1 MTVFGM
7 LIFAIWL
14 GLPILAIW
22 QILSARR
29 RFVEVT
35 CPECDYDL
43 TGASVGSPC
52 PECGIIPS
60 IFRSKRPHPDRVL
73 CRNCGQDLEGLQ
85 WDADCP
91 ECGLRSAALP
101 KFQPRR
107 SAFRIRALLGGVLL
121 AIWLGLTT
129 MIVIDRI
136 DAFRYQQMRA
146 RARQVMG
153 TAAQQTSEPSEAT
166 VTEPDPGDRD

>member
-1 MTVFGM
+1 MVSGM
-7 LIFAIWL
+7 LILAIWL
-14 GLPILAIW
+14 GLPVLAVR

-29 RFVEVT
+29 RFVEAT

-52 PECGIIPS
+52 PECGIVPS
-60 IFRSKRPHPDRVL
+60 IARSRRPHPDRVV
-73 CRNCGQDLEGLQ
+73 CRNCGQDLEGLE

-101 KFQPRR
+101 RFRPRR
-107 SAFRIRALLGGVLL
+107 STFQSRAVLGGVLL

-129 MIVIDRI
+129 MIVIDWI
-136 DAFRYQQMRA
+136 DSVRYQQMRT

-153 TAAQQTSEPSEAT
+153 TAAQQTSEPAEAA
-166 VTEPDPGDRD
+166 VTGPDPGDRD